1 MLVTLI
7 PQQSSK
13 CKICNARK
21 SVFLKEYKP
30 NKKQKQF
37 LQIINMLYCSKFKK
51 HTDGVCPNK
60 LVMMANINI
69 KGTARGAECLA
80 IKSFSD
86 KITDKYELET
96 IVTQF
101 LLY

>member
-1 MLVTLI
+1 MLY
-7 PQQSSK
+7 SSK
-13 CKICNARK
+13 C
-21 SVFLKEYKP
+21 
-30 NKKQKQF
+30 
-37 LQIINMLYCSKFKK
+37 KK

-60 LVMMANINI
+60 VVMMTNINI
-69 KGTARGAECLA
+69 KGTSRCADCLA

-96 IVTQF
+96 MISKF

>member
-1 MLVTLI
+1 
-7 PQQSSK
+7 
-13 CKICNARK
+13 
-21 SVFLKEYKP
+21 
-30 NKKQKQF
+30 
-37 LQIINMLYCSKFKK
+37 MLYCSKFKK

-60 LVMMANINI
+60 LVMTTNINI
-69 KGTARGAECLA
+69 KGTARGTECLA